1 MGWRMIGSIGLIGL
15 MVGARCVVIEAQ
27 SGPREMV
34 VVSKGANA
42 LEIVDLGTLKV
53 VGQVGAGAVPHEVAV
68 SGDGKIALVTN
79 YGPRQDGTTLSVIDL
94 DAKEE
99 IHRVDLLHVVG
110 PKGEKFGDLIGPHGV
125 EFFEGRFYFTA
136 EGSKKIGRYDPA
148 MNKVDWVQVIGQDRT
163 HMLVILKK
171 THTIYTSNVN
181 SDSVTAVEP
190 SRDGGHWTNTLIPV
204 GKGPEGIAV
213 SPDGKEVWAANSGD
227 GTVSIIDTGAKKVV
241 ETIDVGTKRSN
252 RVKFTVDGKLVLI
265 SDMGSGE
272 LVVVDAKT
280 RKVARKV
287 KLGKSVEGILVAPD
301 GKKAFVAVSGEG
313 KVDVLDLGTWEV
325 VGAIGGIADADGMG
339 FVR

>member
-1 MGWRMIGSIGLIGL
+1 MGWRMIGVMGL
-15 MVGARCVVIEAQ
+15 MVAAGCVVEAQ

-53 VGQVGAGAVPHEVAV
+53 EGQVGVGTVPHEVAV
-68 SGDGKIALVTN
+68 SADGKIAVVTN
-79 YGPRQDGTTLSVIDL
+79 YGARQDGTTLSVIDL
-94 DAKEE
+94 DAKKE
-99 IHRVDLLHVVG
+99 IHRVDLLNVVG

-125 EFFEGRFYFTA
+125 EFFEGKFYFTA

-148 MNKVDWVQVIGQDRT
+148 TDKVDWVQVIGQERT
-163 HMLVILKK
+163 HMLVVSKR
-171 THTIYTSNVN
+171 THAIYTSNVN
-181 SDSVTAVEP
+181 SDSVTEVLP
-190 SRDGGHWTNTLIPV
+190 VPDVGDPRTVIKV
-204 GKGPEGIAV
+204 GKGPEGIAA
-213 SPDGKEVWAANSGD
+213 SPDDKEVWAANSGD

-313 KVDVLDLGTWEV
+313 KVDVLDLGNWEV
-325 VGAIGGIADADGMG
+325 VGAIGGIEDADGMG
-339 FVR
+339 FVQ

>member
-1 MGWRMIGSIGLIGL
+1 MSWRLLGMIGL
-15 MVGARCVVIEAQ
+15 MAGVGCAVNGAQ
-27 SGPREMV
+27 SAPKELL

-42 LEIVDLGTLKV
+42 LEIVDLGTSKV
-53 VGQVGAGAVPHEVAV
+53 VGQVGTGPVPHEVAV
-68 SGDGKIALVTN
+68 SRDGKIALVTN
-79 YGPRQDGTTLSVIDL
+79 YGAKQDGTTLSVIDL
-94 DAKEE
+94 EAKKE
-99 IHRVDLLHVVG
+99 IHRVNLLNVVG
-110 PKGEKFGDLIGPHGV
+110 PKGERFGDLIGPHGV
-125 EFFEGRFYFTA
+125 EFFEGKFYFTA
-136 EGSKKIGRYDPA
+136 EGSKKIGRYDPETD
-148 MNKVDWVQVIGQDRT
+148 KVDWVQVIGQERT

-171 THTIYTSNVN
+171 THTIYTANVN
-181 SDSVTAVEP
+181 SNSVTAVEA

-204 GKGPEGIAV
+204 GKGPEGIAA

-241 ETIDVGTKRSN
+241 ETMDVGTKRSN

-287 KLGKSVEGILVAPD
+287 KLGTSVEGILVAPD

-313 KVDVLDLGTWEV
+313 KVDVVDLGSWEV
-325 VGAIGGIADADGMG
+325 LGAIRGIEDADGMG
-339 FVR
+339 FR